1 MKAFLNSRLRQ
12 MTNAT
17 RVPLAMP
24 QNPSYLLCAILL
36 YDIIY
41 RCPCVTSHLAYLAPA
56 RALAVPSNLSK
67 LEACHLACS
76 RARVLATLPK
86 LCSPRRRITVSSKNQ
101 NRDPYAL
108 GNDGARNLT
117 RIAEFIRQRRRR
129 PSHIGHSIV

>member
-41 RCPCVTSHLAYLAPA
+41 SHLAYLAPA

-76 RARVLATLPK
+76 RARVLSCSRARHAK
-86 LCSPRRRITVSSKNQ
+86 LRSPRRRITVSSKIQ
-101 NRDPYAL
+101 NRDPYA
-108 GNDGARNLT
+108 
-117 RIAEFIRQRRRR
+117 
-129 PSHIGHSIV
+129 